1 MHKPIKYVEAAAV
14 AAAKGTWMVFERL
27 NRIKPNPS
35 PKPKW
40 SDKPLLKSY
49 EKSKPPLG
57 WPRSTDSLCPKC
69 VPEIRQQILDGHL
82 PHEVLMNE
90 KVGEIK
96 AQIVE
101 KDGKILMVKE
111 CPKHGL
117 FEDVMSIDTTFSQ
130 HLEDVFPGRDIRA
143 HNDER
148 LHHHGS
154 STVKYGRGA
163 VLTIDLT
170 NRCNMMCDP
179 CFMDA
184 NQVGFVHELTWEEI
198 KTMLDNAIT
207 IKPRRQMSVQFSGG
221 EPTLSPYF
229 LDAIRYSRKVGYN
242 SVQAATN
249 GIEFAKSFE
258 FAQQAVEAGL
268 RYAYL
273 QFDGIGNAANAH
285 RAVGNLFDV
294 KLKAIENLHKAGCE
308 IVPVITIVN
317 GINNEQVGR
326 IVKFALDNPKTISF
340 LSFQPVSFTGRDEAI
355 TDERR
360 VAQRYTLSHLAH
372 DVKDQTGLGEPAR
385 DWFPISFMG
394 TFSDW
399 ADLMHAGDPNNNWG
413 QLSCGCHPNCGT
425 GMAVMID
432 KETKES
438 VPVTAFLHGDQLAK
452 DIAKVNDAARGK
464 FLTGLGMAL
473 CLMKNYDPFQS
484 PTHFKLMD
492 LLKKFDKNYH
502 ITGKNYGKVGPDRT
516 IDDVM
521 KRRSTDRWNFL
532 FIAGMWFQ
540 DLFNYDFRR
549 TEQCIIPYA
558 TQEGEISF
566 CAYNTGV
573 GWRNIIEK
581 MHMTA
586 TLTKWYEEH
595 GRHEIFA
602 GGKKVKMEEQHVDY
616 LKLREE
622 IVTNELQHDLDKLG
636 IAKTAR
642 EEKLRARDAKQKA
655 EKSPLLAKDARNG
668 APEARGPQKN
678 DAAYN
683 ARMASLYRE
692 VVLKE
697 KPVQSQDGFIPLG
710 ALVTPALAKNGSGIP
725 PFAQNAKDG
734 APEKPEVAEP
744 VAGD

>member
-1 MHKPIKYVEAAAV
+1 MHKPVKYVEKAV
-14 AAAKGTWMVFERL
+14 TIGAKGVWAVFDRL

-35 PKPKW
+35 PTPKW

-49 EKSKPPLG
+49 QKSKPPLG
-57 WPRSTDSLCPKC
+57 WPRATDSLCPKC
-69 VPEIRQQILDGHL
+69 VPEIRQQILNGHL
-82 PHEVLMNE
+82 PHEVLINE

-96 AQIVE
+96 ASIIEQ
-101 KDGKILMVKE
+101 DGKIMMVKE
-111 CPKHGL
+111 CPIHGR
-117 FEDVMSIDTTFSQ
+117 FEDLMSIDTEFSK

-143 HNDER
+143 HNDEK
-148 LHHHGS
+148 LHKHGS
-154 STVKYGRGA
+154 STVKYGRGS

-229 LDAIRYSRKVGYN
+229 LDAVRYARHVGYN

-258 FAQQAVEAGL
+258 FAQQAVEAGM

-285 RAVGNLFDV
+285 RMVGNLFDV

-308 IVPVITIVN
+308 IVPVVTIVN

-326 IVKFALDNPKTISF
+326 IIKFALDNPKTISF
-340 LSFQPVSFTGRDEAI
+340 LSFQPVSFTGRDEAV
-355 TDERR
+355 TDDRR
-360 VAQRYTLSHLAH
+360 TAQRYTLSHLAH
-372 DVKDQTGLGEPAR
+372 DVKNQTGLGEPAR

-399 ADLMHAGDPNNNWG
+399 ADLMHSQDPKNDWG

-425 GMAVMID
+425 GMAIMID
-432 KETKES
+432 KETKEA

-452 DIAKVNDAARGK
+452 DIAKVNEAARGK

-473 CLMKNYDPFQS
+473 CLMKNYDPYQS

-502 ITGKNYGKVGPDRT
+502 VTGKDYGKVGPDRT

-521 KRRSTDRWNFL
+521 KRRATDRWNFL

-602 GGKKVKMEEQHVDY
+602 GGKKVGLEDTAHKLAVNLDHVNAE
-616 LKLREE
+616 RNH
-622 IVTNELQHDLDKLG
+622 TLDDLG

-642 EEKLRARDAKQKA
+642 EEKLRARDAKLKQDA
-655 EKSPLLAKDARNG
+655 E
-668 APEARGPQKN
+668 
-678 DAAYN
+678 N
-683 ARMASLYRE
+683 ARMAKLYRE
-692 VVLKE
+692 VVSKE
-697 KPVQSQDGFIPLG
+697 QKGPELVQL
-710 ALVTPALAKNGSGIP
+710 TPAAPKATPKVEEREEVGS
-725 PFAQNAKDG
+725 F
-734 APEKPEVAEP
+734 
-744 VAGD
+744 GD